1 MNTKPI
7 PARRSQPDQKLE
19 NLKRRSKPVAL
30 QYRAF
35 ISYSHADAAW
45 AKWLHRWL
53 ESFRGD
59 KDLIGRDAAGTI
71 HKTLRPIYRD
81 PGELTVGSPSEET
94 LAALDA
100 SRALIVICSPA
111 SAQSSYVAEQVRL
124 FKSRHPGRPVIP
136 LIVDG
141 KLGDPELD
149 CFPPTLKFKLDAEGQ
164 ITHEAI
170 EVQAADA
177 REGGDGEPRALAKI
191 VAGLLGVSSEEV
203 FRRSER
209 GFRSIKR
216 EGRRQARIA
225 SIKDGIKFGM
235 KGGFV
240 VAVLALIALT
250 SVWVYFDY
258 QRRQQLAAIDALIAK
273 YGAINSAGT
282 SAPEGGPTVTEAISS
297 IINGVTLE
305 PRYAKAQE
313 LIKAGKYQDAE
324 PLLQAVAEDKKRLA
338 SSEEAAE
345 AFRTLASI
353 TSILDHDKARGYYA
367 EAASLDP
374 NHVEGMFWNGWLQA
388 EAGSLAEAETAY
400 RRVVSTAKE
409 GTDDWA
415 LYWARLAVGDI
426 RLSRGDLS
434 GATAEYQGANA
445 MADRVADADT
455 AGWQRDLP
463 IAYLKVGDVLL
474 AHGNLAEALKTYRKG
489 LAMTERLAEDD
500 PDNPNW
506 QRNLVASYGRVGSVL
521 AQQGETILA
530 RDTLYRG
537 RAIVVQLKDQ
547 LADDTQLPKRLTAF
561 DAEIAKLKEAQT
573 AERGSAQ
580 SELVAR

>member
-1 MNTKPI
+1 MRELATEKLILRSTSRSGCGRHNDRRSFISRYIDRHDDMNTKPI

-59 KDLIGRDAAGTI
+59 EDLIGRDAAGTI

-177 REGGDGEPRALAKI
+177 REEGDGEPRALAKI

-216 EGRRQARIA
+216 EGRRQARHRTA
-225 SIKDGIKFGM
+225 SRT
-235 KGGFV
+235 
-240 VAVLALIALT
+240 AL
-250 SVWVYFDY
+250 
-258 QRRQQLAAIDALIAK
+258 
-273 YGAINSAGT
+273 
-282 SAPEGGPTVTEAISS
+282 
-297 IINGVTLE
+297 
-305 PRYAKAQE
+305 
-313 LIKAGKYQDAE
+313 
-324 PLLQAVAEDKKRLA
+324 
-338 SSEEAAE
+338 
-345 AFRTLASI
+345 
-353 TSILDHDKARGYYA
+353 
-367 EAASLDP
+367 
-374 NHVEGMFWNGWLQA
+374 
-388 EAGSLAEAETAY
+388 SLA
-400 RRVVSTAKE
+400 
-409 GTDDWA
+409 
-415 LYWARLAVGDI
+415 
-426 RLSRGDLS
+426 
-434 GATAEYQGANA
+434 
-445 MADRVADADT
+445 
-455 AGWQRDLP
+455 
-463 IAYLKVGDVLL
+463 
-474 AHGNLAEALKTYRKG
+474 
-489 LAMTERLAEDD
+489 
-500 PDNPNW
+500 
-506 QRNLVASYGRVGSVL
+506 
-521 AQQGETILA
+521 
-530 RDTLYRG
+530 
-537 RAIVVQLKDQ
+537 
-547 LADDTQLPKRLTAF
+547 
-561 DAEIAKLKEAQT
+561 
-573 AERGSAQ
+573 
-580 SELVAR
+580 